1 LIEIPI
7 VAIASSSVVSFHSVE
22 PMQ

>member
-1 LIEIPI
+1 LIEIEI
-7 VAIASSSVVSFHSVE
+7 VAIASSSLVCFHSVE